1 MVAIN
6 DTLDIP
12 DSELTFSASRSGGPG
27 GQNVNKVNSKILLE
41 FNVGASA
48 VLSEEQKARI
58 RQKLATR
65 ISGDDVLQVTAQENR
80 TQHANRETAVAKFA
94 ALLRAALTEQKKRRK
109 TRVTLAAK
117 ERRIV
122 QKKQIG
128 EKKRGRTAKQ
138 FD

>member
-109 TRVTLAAK
+109 TRVSLAAK

>member
-1 MVAIN
+1 
-6 DTLDIP
+6 
-12 DSELTFSASRSGGPG
+12 
-27 GQNVNKVNSKILLE
+27 VNKVNSKILLE

-109 TRVTLAAK
+109 TRVSLAAK